1 MKSAIKAA
9 RRKDIKDI
17 KRGTTMN
24 EQNTNQALR
33 IIRYYLFK
41 STTRQSI
48 SQAINDLDRA
58 YDMMTDLR
66 RKISR
71 ERSVLK
77 QKLKQN
83 DKF

>member
-41 STTRQSI
+41 STI
-48 SQAINDLDRA
+48 SDSPEKAINNLDRA
-58 YDMMTDLR
+58 YDMLTDLR

-71 ERSVLK
+71 ERSVIK
-77 QKLKQN
+77 QRIKKTL
-83 DKF
+83 